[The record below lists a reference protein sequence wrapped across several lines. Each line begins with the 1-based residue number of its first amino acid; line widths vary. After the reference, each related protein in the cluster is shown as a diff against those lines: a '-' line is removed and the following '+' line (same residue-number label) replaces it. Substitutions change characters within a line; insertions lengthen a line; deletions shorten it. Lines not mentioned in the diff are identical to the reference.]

1 MEKKEVI
8 IQKNDRRVEQIN
20 LFVCICPDVYWIT
33 EIFYFYLAPVG
44 VMEILAVLVSLMI
57 SNILFIPTV
66 IIPSRWKTPYNVPD
80 SYNCQNP
87 FYVHGMLNDK
97 KESKYALPIRKN
109 GRVKKFFSFCRKIN
123 DSVAGSVFYI
133 SGDAVF
139 KFRYK

>member
-1 MEKKEVI
+1 M
-8 IQKNDRRVEQIN
+8 R
-20 LFVCICPDVYWIT
+20 ICLVFGGLLKS
-33 EIFYFYLAPVG
+33 FYFYLAPVG

-109 GRVKKFFSFCRKIN
+109 GKLKKFFVFAKNN

-133 SGDAVF
+133 SGDAVC
-139 KFRYK
+139 KSRYK

>member
-1 MEKKEVI
+1 MI
-8 IQKNDRRVEQIN
+8 
-20 LFVCICPDVYWIT
+20 DVLSKSIYLCVYVLMFT
-33 EIFYFYLAPVG
+33 GLLKSFYFYLAPVG

-97 KESKYALPIRKN
+97 KERK
-109 GRVKKFFSFCRKIN
+109 VKKFFVFAKNN

-133 SGDAVF
+133 SGDAVC
-139 KFRYK
+139 KSRYK

>member
-1 MEKKEVI
+1 MFTGLLKS
-8 IQKNDRRVEQIN
+8 
-20 LFVCICPDVYWIT
+20 
-33 EIFYFYLAPVG
+33 FYFYLAPVG

-109 GRVKKFFSFCRKIN
+109 GELKSFLFLRKIIN
-123 DSVAGSVFYI
+123 FQI
-133 SGDAVF
+133 
-139 KFRYK
+139 

>member
-1 MEKKEVI
+1 
-8 IQKNDRRVEQIN
+8 
-20 LFVCICPDVYWIT
+20 
-33 EIFYFYLAPVG
+33 
-44 VMEILAVLVSLMI
+44 MEILAVLVSLMI

-109 GRVKKFFSFCRKIN
+109 GKLKKFFVFTKN
-123 DSVAGSVFYI
+123 YDPVVGSVFCI
-133 SGDAVF
+133 SGDAAC
-139 KFRYK
+139 KSRYK